1 MNGPMRRMARLVF
14 LGFGLLLGALTWFQV
29 LGADGY
35 RSDPRNV
42 RTAINI
48 SGKERGLIVTGDG
61 TVLARSD
68 PDPAD
73 PQAFVRTY
81 PEGPAFAHVA
91 GYTSRLVGESGLEAA
106 YRDELRSRRD
116 LTISDVIAALFGRDL
131 RPENLLITIDAE
143 LQRAAVAAL
152 DGQRGAVV
160 AIEPNTGA
168 ILAYVS
174 SPSYDPN
181 LFLGPSAVAN
191 RQSVLDDPNEPIRDR
206 AGTELYPPGSVF
218 KAVVAASAVESGIA
232 GPETMFEDPVV
243 YQLPGSTATIGN
255 ADGGPCG
262 DGVEVTLQAALVR
275 SCNTVFAALS
285 VRLGADA
292 IGETASSFGFD
303 RRIDFPWAL
312 AESTFPASELAGDPA
327 ALAQSGIGERDV
339 RVTPLQMALVAAAIA
354 NAGEVPQPY
363 VVSQVFDAD
372 GDAREVTEPRLIGR
386 AMSPATAVVLQQMME
401 RVVTSGTGQA
411 ASIAGVRVA
420 GKTGTALPEPGQPD
434 VWFIGFA
441 PVDAPQIAIAV
452 MLEDGG
458 PLGESGTGGSVA
470 APVAGTLMERYLVR
484 GDAG

>member
-1 MNGPMRRMARLVF
+1 MRRIATLVF
-14 LGFGLLLGALTWFQV
+14 LSFGLLLAALTWFQV
-29 LGADGY
+29 LGADRY

-48 SGKERGLIVTGDG
+48 SGKERGLIVTSDG
-61 TVLARSD
+61 TVLAQSNPD
-68 PDPAD
+68 PDD
-73 PQAFVRTY
+73 PQAYLRVY
-81 PEGPAFAHVA
+81 PEGPTFAHVV

-131 RPENLLITIDAE
+131 RPENVLITIDAE

-152 DGQRGAVV
+152 EGQRGAVV
-160 AIEPNTGA
+160 AIEPATGA
-168 ILAYVS
+168 VLAYVS
-174 SPSYDPN
+174 SPTFDPN
-181 LFLGPSAVAN
+181 SFLGPSAVSN
-191 RQSVLDDPNEPIRDR
+191 RQAVLDDPNEPTRDR

-218 KAVVAASAVESGIA
+218 KAVVAAAAVESGFA
-232 GPETMFEDPVV
+232 GPETTFDDPVV
-243 YQLPGSTATIGN
+243 YELPGSTSTIGN

-262 DGVEVTLQAALVR
+262 DGVTVTLQTALVR
-275 SCNTVFAALS
+275 SCNTVFASLS
-285 VRLGADA
+285 VTLGASA
-292 IGETASSFGFD
+292 IGDTASSFGFD
-303 RRIDFPWAL
+303 RRIDFPWTL
-312 AESTFPASELAGDPA
+312 AESTFPVSDLANDPA

-354 NAGEVPQPY
+354 NDGEAPQPY
-363 VVSQVFDAD
+363 LVSQVFNAD
-372 GDAREVTEPRLIGR
+372 GEAREVAEPRLIGR

-401 RVVTSGTGQA
+401 RVVTSGTGQS
-411 ASIAGVRVA
+411 ASITGVRVA

-470 APVAGTLMERYLVR
+470 APIAGALMERYLVR
-484 GDAG
+484 GETG